1 MAKKK
6 KTQLKPVARPF
17 ATASVPKKVV
27 PELVVE
33 EVPNGSAVPGDDNR
47 GSGDGDT
54 LDSQGSTPS
63 TKIPAPEP
71 ESEEVK
77 ALRAEELELQGLVDK
92 LQDKT
97 EKEINRNIKVCVL
110 SFSAFSPKLGVVL
123 IVILQALEY
132 DRRLS
137 KSLSP
142 LVMDHALR
150 TRVYK
155 LWREEEQEAEGCSC
169 ISTRSIHWTDYC

>member
-27 PELVVE
+27 PELVLE
-33 EVPNGSAVPGDDNR
+33 EVPDGSAVPGDDNQA
-47 GSGDGDT
+47 SGDGDT
-54 LDSQGSTPS
+54 QRVDSKGSARS
-63 TKIPAPEP
+63 TKVSAPEP

-110 SFSAFSPKLGVVL
+110 SFSVFFLSNVRMLRADCKLC
-123 IVILQALEY
+123 
-132 DRRLS
+132 RLS
-137 KSLSP
+137 STIVDSRSP
-142 LVMDHALR
+142 
-150 TRVYK
+150 
-155 LWREEEQEAEGCSC
+155 
-169 ISTRSIHWTDYC
+169 